1 MNMPPIL
8 SRLKAKFQ
16 TRRWQ
21 ISSGVSIVL
30 VALLIASFL
39 ILRQHTQTAPTS
51 VSSTAC
57 APSASVGMVLPGVTL
72 PVPIPA
78 GEPRVV
84 ATVNGDPLCAEA
96 LEVRVQGILANHRQ
110 MLQQLQ
116 QGPPGA
122 TGGEPE
128 SALPPNIRATLKET
142 PNQVRHDALTHM
154 IQEDLLYQEGKRLG
168 LTASMSAA
176 QAMARQ
182 VIQTFAQ
189 MPASSPGRASFETYL
204 RDNHLTVQTFPT
216 DPRVLRGYAME
227 LTIVAMRQR
236 IQKGLPPNESPTAG
250 INAYTQHL
258 WQTGNVHIY
267 LPAQL
272 GW

>member
-30 VALLIASFL
+30 VALLFASFL
-39 ILRQHTQTAPTS
+39 ILRQHTQTATTS
-51 VSSTAC
+51 VSSTVC
-57 APSASVGMVLPGVTL
+57 APTTTLGMVPPGVTL
-72 PVPIPA
+72 PVTIPV

-84 ATVNGDPLCAEA
+84 ATVNGVPLCAEA
-96 LEVRVQGILANHRQ
+96 LEVRVQGTLANHRQ
-110 MLQQLQ
+110 MLQQFQ
-116 QGPPGA
+116 QSP
-122 TGGEPE
+122 TGGPG
-128 SALPPNIRATLKET
+128 SPPQSSLPPTILASMKET
-142 PNQVRHDALTHM
+142 PNQVRHDALTQM
-154 IQEDLLYQEGKRLG
+154 IQEQLLYQQGKRLG

-182 VIQTFAQ
+182 TIKLFEQ
-189 MPASSPGRASFETYL
+189 MPASSPGYASFETYL

-216 DPRVLRGYAME
+216 DPRVLRGYVVE

-258 WQTGNVHIY
+258 WQTGNVHVY